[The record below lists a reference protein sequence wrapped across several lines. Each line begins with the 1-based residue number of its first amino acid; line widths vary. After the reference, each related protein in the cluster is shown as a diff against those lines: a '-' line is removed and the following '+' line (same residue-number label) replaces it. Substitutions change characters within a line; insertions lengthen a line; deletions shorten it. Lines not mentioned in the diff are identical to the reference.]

1 MNSLEQHFD
10 ILKNELDT
18 TTLNIKVI
26 GLSDDIIKNILS
38 ILYSDIKFYT
48 INDTDDKIDINA
60 ILKFNLDPYENK
72 NKKKIPTIIIY
83 DTSSCIIRDSDIIK
97 LTTFDEQSF

>member
-10 ILKNELDT
+10 ILKNELYT

-48 INDTDDKIDINA
+48 INDTKNEIDINV

-72 NKKKIPTIIIY
+72 NNIPIIIVY
-83 DTSSCIIRDSDIIK
+83 DTSSCIIRYSDTIE

>member
-10 ILKNELDT
+10 ILKNELYT

-48 INDTDDKIDINA
+48 INDTKNEIDINA
-60 ILKFNLDPYENK
+60 
-72 NKKKIPTIIIY
+72 KI
-83 DTSSCIIRDSDIIK
+83 K
-97 LTTFDEQSF
+97 A